1 MEISY
6 KGLVTIFKEKSKY
19 KKIKKK
25 NMTDLIE
32 KLEEKTTKM
41 RVGSVNLTK
50 RSL

>member
-19 KKIKKK
+19 KKIKK

-41 RVGSVNLTK
+41 RVGSVNLNK